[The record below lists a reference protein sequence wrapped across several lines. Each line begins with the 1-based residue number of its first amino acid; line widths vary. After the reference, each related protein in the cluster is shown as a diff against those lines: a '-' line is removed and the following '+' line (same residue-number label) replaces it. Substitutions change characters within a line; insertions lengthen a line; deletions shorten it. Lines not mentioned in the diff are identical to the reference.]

1 MSSALKTLCKMMINN
16 SSGYYELNN
25 SNLPEISTSGGENSN
40 EVDVLNTTP
49 FSVRDI
55 LNIVDQNSEEA
66 HYQAMNDPFS
76 QRFYNNVGQYN
87 NSQYKR

>member
-1 MSSALKTLCKMMINN
+1 MINN
-16 SSGYYELNN
+16 SSQSGYYDMDNN
-25 SNLPEISTSGGENSN
+25 MVIGDNSS

-55 LNIVDQNSEEA
+55 LNIVDQNSEENS
-66 HYQAMNDPFS
+66 YQNMNGGDQFS
-76 QRFYNNVGQYN
+76 QKFYGGNGMSQFGN

>member
-1 MSSALKTLCKMMINN
+1 MINN
-16 SSGYYELNN
+16 SSQSGYYDMDNN
-25 SNLPEISTSGGENSN
+25 MVIGDNSS

-55 LNIVDQNSEEA
+55 LNIVDQNSEENP
-66 HYQAMNDPFS
+66 YQTMNGSDQFS
-76 QRFYNNVGQYN
+76 QKFYGNNMSQFGN

>member
-1 MSSALKTLCKMMINN
+1 MINN
-16 SSGYYELNN
+16 SSQSGFYDMDNN
-25 SNLPEISTSGGENSN
+25 NIVIGDNPS

-55 LNIVDQNSEEA
+55 LNIVDQNNEDNS
-66 HYQAMNDPFS
+66 YQTMNGGDQFS
-76 QRFYNNVGQYN
+76 QKFYGNNLAQYGN

>member
-1 MSSALKTLCKMMINN
+1 MINSN
-16 SSGYYELNN
+16 STQQSGYYDMDQNMVIGDN
-25 SNLPEISTSGGENSN
+25 SS

-55 LNIVDQNSEEA
+55 LNIVDQNNEENNYQTMHPSE
-66 HYQAMNDPFS
+66 QFTTTK
-76 QRFYNNVGQYN
+76 FYGGNNGAQFVN